1 MARYGYAFFDS
12 GVRFDSPDANP
23 SVAMRKLSRYLE
35 NPFDSR
41 AISLAEQ
48 VAFSTDHLGRMSA
61 NNPNGELTAR
71 IAATT
76 SALTLVEDCFSDDL
90 TRLGIRAARVLAK
103 DNFRKTLPDEVAKI
117 EAAVV
122 ARYGPNAPELLECC
136 PQGRSIFSQCRDD
149 AVQNHLQTLVN
160 GVTAHA
166 ADLGQPLVTQ
176 ATNLKAAWMTIYEAS
191 EAATTGRTATKEGK
205 NLARENLSLML
216 FLNLLKLAEMF
227 PRQPEKLALY
237 MRQDLLGPIGGNE
250 EEEEEEPGGNGTG
263 NGTGNVTG

>member
-41 AISLAEQ
+41 DISLAEQ
-48 VAFSTDHLGRMSA
+48 VAFSTDHLERMSA
-61 NNPNGELTAR
+61 NNGSGELTAR

-76 SALTLVEDCFSDDL
+76 SALALVEDCFSDDL
-90 TRLGIRAARVLAK
+90 TRLGIRAARVRAK
-103 DNFRKTLPDEVAKI
+103 DNFRQTLPGEVAKI
-117 EAAVV
+117 MGAVV
-122 ARYGPNAPELLECC
+122 ARYGPDAPEVLECC
-136 PQGRSIFSQCRDD
+136 PQGRGIFGSCRDD

-160 GVTAHA
+160 AVTAHL

-176 ATNLKAAWMTIYEAS
+176 ANDLKAAWMTIYQAS
-191 EAATTGRTATKEGK
+191 ESATGGRTETQEGK
-205 NLARENLSLML
+205 RLARENLSLML
-216 FLNLLKLAEMF
+216 YLNLLKLAEMF

-237 MRQDLLGPIGGNE
+237 MRQDLLGPLGGDA
-250 EEEEEEPGGNGTG
+250 EEEEEPGDDGPKNGTG
-263 NGTGNVTG
+263 NGPA